1 MNKFQRNLDGSFV
14 MSDLAEGGELWALLK
29 IKVSKNNLNRAT
41 DGKLR
46 ILSAFLD
53 YKNMEGESC
62 RTEQS
67 HLNLDLISDAD
78 FASLAKEELVSLRKV
93 ELEAANL
100 QDAARVA
107 ARRHDWHEVNDLVA
121 QLDVLGMEN
130 EWVKESTKKLREY
143 ADRRETERFS
153 KEAFYKSDRMRTR
166 MGVRN
171 ESASYIPE
179 AEAMEVPSF
188 LRRKVEFGKKAQSNR
203 RNS

>member
-1 MNKFQRNLDGSFV
+1 M
-14 MSDLAEGGELWALLK
+14 
-29 IKVSKNNLNRAT
+29 
-41 DGKLR
+41 
-46 ILSAFLD
+46 
-53 YKNMEGESC
+53 
-62 RTEQS
+62 
-67 HLNLDLISDAD
+67 
-78 FASLAKEELVSLRKV
+78 
-93 ELEAANL
+93 

-107 ARRHDWHEVNDLVA
+107 ARRHDWDEVNDLVA
-121 QLDVLGMEN
+121 QLDMLGVEN
-130 EWVKESTKKLREY
+130 AWVRESTKKLREY

-188 LRRKVEFGKKAQSNR
+188 LRRKVEFGKKSHTNR